1 MPITTW
7 PARCR
12 RSSRFRAPAKSFGC
26 RWACVNSA
34 NLQFARG
41 PARCREV
48 AVHLALGARW
58 GRAVAQLVT
67 ESVILA
73 LLGAG
78 LALRLARLLAAVIW
92 GVSTTNMATFAG
104 VPLVL
109 LAAAGLAI
117 YVPARRALKI
127 DPVAALRNE

>member
-1 MPITTW
+1 M
-7 PARCR
+7 
-12 RSSRFRAPAKSFGC
+12 
-26 RWACVNSA
+26 
-34 NLQFARG
+34 
-41 PARCREV
+41 
-48 AVHLALGARW
+48 HLALGARW